1 MLMFL
6 LATVSQN
13 TKQSLGSQQNKPCI
27 GVLTMES
34 NCNQSSYICPIA
46 GQLTRRY
53 MEYSYEPIRVP
64 RREGNEGTMW
74 GGRLEVL
81 K

>member
-1 MLMFL
+1 
-6 LATVSQN
+6 
-13 TKQSLGSQQNKPCI
+13 
-27 GVLTMES
+27 
-34 NCNQSSYICPIA
+34 
-46 GQLTRRY
+46 

-74 GGRLEVL
+74 GGHLEVL